1 MAENKTKKTVSSV
14 EEFINAVDNEQK
26 RKDSRELVTM
36 MKQITGKDPRRYLKN
51 LDAIDRKVLKK
62 LVRQSVQDMREKYVC
77 D

>member
-36 MKQITGKDPRRYLKN
+36 MKQITGKEPRRYLKN